1 MKSEKT
7 TIQKRYK
14 NLISQKR
21 FEFPE
26 KGKPLNIPY
35 THGVYIIYKG
45 KKVLHVGRT
54 HRGKKGLHQ
63 RICNHLYG
71 SSSFTKEHLKGVGK
85 KLRKGYTYQ
94 HLEVKSDRQ
103 RALLEAY
110 AVGTLCP
117 VHLGLG
123 NQTNPS

>member
-7 TIQKRYK
+7 TIQKLYK
-14 NLISQKR
+14 NLTSQKR
-21 FEFPE
+21 FAFPE
-26 KGKPLNIPY
+26 KGKPLNVPC
-35 THGVYIIYKG
+35 THGVYIIRKG
-45 KKVLHVGRT
+45 NKALHVGRT

-63 RICNHLYG
+63 RLSNHLHG
-71 SSSFTKEHLKGVGK
+71 ASSFAIKSLGGVGE
-85 KLRKGYTYQ
+85 KLRKDYTYQ
-94 HLEVKSDRQ
+94 YLEVKSDRQ

-123 NQTNPS
+123 N